1 MAVTI
6 NGDGAVTGLSSD
18 ITNVVLEQFFYPC
31 NGETVTTSA
40 GNITL
45 PNVTAKQLATDSY
58 ADVTGS
64 SIAYTPPSNTKT
76 VIYKFHFQHGR
87 GTADNLHISNFKF
100 FIDSDEVV
108 HSRMAV
114 TAEDTNDL
122 VSFEWPIRIGGTA
135 DTDTGRVASWSSNKT
150 LKMQFREFSSTYDTQ
165 VHEAYWWDGTANG
178 YLSVP
183 RIGITALTT

>member
-6 NGDGAVTGLSSD
+6 NGDGAVTGLSNE

-45 PNVTAKQLATDSY
+45 PNVTAKQLATGSY
-58 ADVTGS
+58 VDVTGS

-87 GTADNLHISNFKF
+87 GTASNLHISNFKF

-108 HSRMAV
+108 HSRTAV
-114 TAEDTNDL
+114 SAEDTNDL

-135 DTDTGRVASWSSNKT
+135 DTDTGRVASWSGNKT
-150 LKMQFREFSSTYDTQ
+150 LKMQFREYSSTYDTQ
-165 VHEAYWWDGTANG
+165 VHEAYWWDGTG
-178 YLSVP
+178 DGFLSVP